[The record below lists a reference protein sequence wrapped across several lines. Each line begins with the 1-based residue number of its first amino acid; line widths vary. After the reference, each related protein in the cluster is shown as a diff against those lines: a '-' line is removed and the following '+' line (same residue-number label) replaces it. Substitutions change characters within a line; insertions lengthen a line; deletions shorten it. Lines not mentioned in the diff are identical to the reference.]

1 MLHHKIK
8 EKSKTGSTIQQ
19 ELIYFEVTNPKTLAA
34 SVLLKNYLRE
44 QDEDFFNKYREI
56 SKRIEFSRNYLT
68 NVLQREGSLK
78 CSYCHKDNLT
88 IELEGMKVPRH
99 KIATIDHVVPISKG
113 GAIYDVDNIVVACG
127 VCNGRKSNMS
137 VEQFKQK
144 YFPQNNIQPQTEG
157 SFVKT
162 TKHNLTLKNGFRV
175 IVDEK
180 SHFHYN
186 DFELLQEGLN
196 QLTKTTG
203 FIREEIHFDRII
215 GETTC
220 VKVDENDEIYYAVRG
235 NRRGKSK
242 MVRNR
247 KPIPTNVMSI
257 MLTKRNGCYYLITSY
272 IGKLAPAETWDKRAF
287 LRQNNPRQAEQESI
301 EFWKNHALIAE

>member
-8 EKSKTGSTIQQ
+8 EKSKTGSTIIQ

-34 SVLLKNYLRE
+34 RVMLNNYLKE
-44 QDEDFFNKYREI
+44 QDEDFFNKYRETA
-56 SKRIEFSRNYLT
+56 KRIQFSRNYLT
-68 NVLQREGSLK
+68 NVLQQQGSLK
-78 CSYCHKDNLT
+78 CSYCPKDNLI
-88 IELEGMKVPRH
+88 IELEGMRVPRR

-127 VCNGRKSNMS
+127 ICNGRKSNMS

-144 YFPQNNIQPQTEG
+144 YFPQNTIQPQTDEN
-157 SFVKT
+157 FVKK
-162 TKHNLTLKNGFRV
+162 TKHNLTLKNGVRV

-186 DFELLQEGLN
+186 DLELLQEGLN
-196 QLTKTTG
+196 QLKKTTG

-235 NRRGKSK
+235 NRIGKSK

-247 KPIPTNVMSI
+247 KPVPSNVMSV
-257 MLTKRNGCYYLITSY
+257 LLVKRNGCYYLITSY

-287 LRQNNPRQAEQESI
+287 TRQNNPRQAEQESI
-301 EFWKNHALIAE
+301 DFWKNHALIAE

>member
-8 EKSKTGSTIQQ
+8 EKSKSGSTIQQ

-88 IELEGMKVPRH
+88 IELQGMKVPRH

-137 VEQFKQK
+137 VEKFKRK
-144 YFPQNNIQPQTEG
+144 YFPSENDVVNN
-157 SFVKT
+157 
-162 TKHNLTLKNGFRV
+162 TKRKLRLKNGFRV
-175 IVDEK
+175 IVDEY
-180 SHFHYN
+180 SDFHYN

-196 QLTKTTG
+196 KIKNPYGKNLKNG

-215 GETTC
+215 GETLC
-220 VKVDENDEIYYAVRG
+220 VEVDENDEIYYAVRG

-257 MLTKRNGCYYLITSY
+257 MLIRRNGCYYLITSY

-287 LRQNNPRQAEQESI
+287 LRQNNPKQAEQESI